1 MHKVIITIIIAVI
14 GGVVGHYL
22 KLPAGAMVGAMISV
36 GAANILDVQPQLPET
51 LNILGQIIIG
61 AALGLS
67 VTKEVLVGLKDYL
80 VPSLLVVIL
89 LAVFG
94 VVTGFIVTKLTGVDL
109 YTSSYNIKLR

>member
-80 VPSLLVVIL
+80 SS
-89 LAVFG
+89 VFACCY
-94 VVTGFIVTKLTGVDL
+94 FISSVR
-109 YTSSYNIKLR
+109 SSYRLYSHQTYRC